1 MECALLRGA
10 SKVNN
15 REKKKCEYY
24 KNVDMVKCKD
34 FGIVDIEEL
43 CSIGNSYKFCPYYY
57 ETSIIQRANIVFLP
71 YNYLICQDIRKA
83 MGIDLQNAIVIF
95 DEGHNIQ
102 KVCEDEESCYI
113 DENIINSITNE
124 LFKNVSHQYEK
135 ILNYLKIKG
144 KSSVVFRIYYYLFL
158 KHHIGC
164 ITCMIGM
171 EKFICSYK
179 HK

>member
-1 MECALLRGA
+1 MKCALLRGA

-124 LFKNVSHQYEK
+124 LFKNVSHHNSK
-135 ILNYLKIKG
+135 NY
-144 KSSVVFRIYYYLFL
+144 
-158 KHHIGC
+158 
-164 ITCMIGM
+164 ITNEFDDVSIIALQLLR
-171 EKFICSYK
+171 ES
-179 HK
+179 